1 MRERELIDSCK
12 SKLSTP
18 KFQHMTITTENLPIG
33 DIIINNGQDVIIIER
48 KTLKDLAAS
57 IKDGRYEEQSYR
69 LNGSEIHNHNI
80 IYLIEGDL
88 TKYKDAH
95 NIDKNALYSAMFS
108 INHIKGFSLMRSL
121 SVDESATIICNIMY
135 KLLKCEKENKKSFYA
150 NLAIGDSNLVNDLG
164 QNVDKN
170 PDKIVEQI
178 NYCNVVKKVKKE
190 NITVENIGEIMLCQ
204 IPSVSSTIAIAVL
217 LKFKT
222 MANLIESIKADKK
235 CLTDLTYTNV
245 KKQQRKISKSSIENI
260 IKFLV

>member
-1 MRERELIDSCK
+1 MIKIDVRERDLIDSCK

-18 KFQHMTITTENLPIG
+18 KFQHINITTENLPIG

-135 KLLKCEKENKKSFYA
+135 KLLKCEKENKKSFYLNSDA
-150 NLAIGDSNLVNDLG
+150 NAMDL
-164 QNVDKN
+164 NTDAV
-170 PDKIVEQI
+170 
-178 NYCNVVKKVKKE
+178 NYCHVVKKVKKE
-190 NITVENIGEIMLCQ
+190 NITVDNIGEIMLCQ
-204 IPSVSSTIAIAVL
+204 IPTVSSTIAISVL

-222 MANLIESIKADKK
+222 IANLIESIKADEK
-235 CLTDLTYTNV
+235 CLCDLTYINV
-245 KKQQRKISKSSIENI
+245 KNQQRKISKSAIENI